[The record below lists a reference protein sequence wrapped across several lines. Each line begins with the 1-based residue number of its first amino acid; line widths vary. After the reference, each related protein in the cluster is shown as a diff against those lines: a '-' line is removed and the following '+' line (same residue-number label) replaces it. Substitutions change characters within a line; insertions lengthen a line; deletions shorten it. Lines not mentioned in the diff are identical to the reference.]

1 MALKRKA
8 AGIFAAVVLM
18 AGMLP
23 TAALAAEVSDTTDSE
38 DTTTVNV
45 TETEE
50 DTEDSAESGTVST
63 TADSETEEAD
73 ETDEMDVETE
83 VLTAILEILNTAS
96 EDSETTG
103 TVTASALNVR
113 CGAGMDYSVID
124 VIYRGDTVQVLGSDG
139 SWYEITYDDVE
150 GYVYSDYLTVTES
163 SSGVSINLDSDS
175 VSTLISLLY
184 SSGDGDEE
192 SEALTPDG
200 NLTLVD
206 DYGSST
212 EAGKQYITL
221 VTKSGNYFYLI
232 IDRDDEGEETV
243 HFLNLVD
250 ESDLLALMDEDEA
263 AEYESADA
271 DDEDDADETAYED
284 ADDTS
289 TDDAED
295 AVDEEE
301 TEEKSSGGSNTL
313 ILLVLFIIGVCAV
326 GLFLYKKIGGGKK
339 PAKTNGP
346 DPDEDDDE
354 PGYNLPVED
363 DDPDEPDE
371 E

>member
-1 MALKRKA
+1 MQSILDQLAEWLRELLIG
-8 AGIFAAVVLM
+8 GI
-18 AGMLP
+18 
-23 TAALAAEVSDTTDSE
+23 
-38 DTTTVNV
+38 
-45 TETEE
+45 
-50 DTEDSAESGTVST
+50 
-63 TADSETEEAD
+63 
-73 ETDEMDVETE
+73 MD
-83 VLTAILEILNTAS
+83 
-96 EDSETTG
+96 
-103 TVTASALNVR
+103 
-113 CGAGMDYSVID
+113 
-124 VIYRGDTVQVLGSDG
+124 
-139 SWYEITYDDVE
+139 
-150 GYVYSDYLTVTES
+150 
-163 SSGVSINLDSDS
+163 
-175 VSTLISLLY
+175 
-184 SSGDGDEE
+184 
-192 SEALTPDG
+192 

-271 DDEDDADETAYED
+271 DDAEEADETVDED
-284 ADDTS
+284 ADDIS

-295 AVDEEE
+295 AADEEE

-313 ILLVLFIIGVCAV
+313 ILLVLFIIGVGAV

-354 PGYNLPVED
+354 PGYNLPIED
-363 DDPDEPDE
+363 NESDEPDE

>member
-1 MALKRKA
+1 MALKRKV
-8 AGIFAAVVLM
+8 AGIFAAAVLM

-23 TAALAAEVSDTTDSE
+23 TAALAAEVSDTADSE
-38 DTTTVNV
+38 DTSTVTV
-45 TETEE
+45 TETE
-50 DTEDSAESGTVST
+50 DADDSGESESAGTT
-63 TADSETEEAD
+63 TASDTDEAD
-73 ETDEMDVETE
+73 ETDETDVEAE
-83 VLTAILEILNTAS
+83 VLAAILEILNSAS

-124 VIYRGDTVQVLGSDG
+124 VIYRGDIVQVLGSDG

-163 SSGVSINLDSDS
+163 SSGVSINLDSDL

-184 SSGDGDEE
+184 SSGDGDDE

-212 EAGKQYITL
+212 EADKQYITL

-263 AEYESADA
+263 AEYESADVDDA
-271 DDEDDADETAYED
+271 EEAEETGDEDV
-284 ADDTS
+284 DDTS
-289 TDDAED
+289 AEDTAVDAE
-295 AVDEEE
+295 DEEE
-301 TEEKSSGGSNTL
+301 TEEKSSGSSNTL
-313 ILLVLFIIGVCAV
+313 ILLVLFIIGVGAV

-354 PGYNLPVED
+354 PGYNLPVEE
-363 DDPDEPDE
+363 DEPDE
-371 E
+371 SDEE

>member
-1 MALKRKA
+1 MALKMKA

-23 TAALAAEVSDTTDSE
+23 TVALAAEASDTTDSE
-38 DTTTVNV
+38 DSSTVTV
-45 TETEE
+45 TETEDADDSGE
-50 DTEDSAESGTVST
+50 SESADTTTDSDTED
-63 TADSETEEAD
+63 AD
-73 ETDEMDVETE
+73 ETDEADVESE
-83 VLTAILEILNTAS
+83 VLAAILEILNSAS

-124 VIYRGDTVQVLGSDG
+124 VIYRGDTVQVLDEDG

-184 SSGDGDEE
+184 SSGDEE

-271 DDEDDADETAYED
+271 DDEEEAAETVDDD

-289 TDDAED
+289 EEDTAED
-295 AVDEEE
+295 GGDEEE
-301 TEEKSSGGSNTL
+301 TEEKSSSGSNTL
-313 ILLVLFIIGVCAV
+313 ILLVLFIIGVGAV

-339 PAKTNGP
+339 PTKTNGP

-354 PGYNLPVED
+354 PGYNLPVEE
-363 DDPDEPDE
+363 DEPDE
-371 E
+371 ADEE

>member
-1 MALKRKA
+1 MALKMKA

-23 TAALAAEVSDTTDSE
+23 TAALAAEVSDTADSE
-38 DTTTVNV
+38 DTTTV
-45 TETEE
+45 TATGTEE
-50 DTEDSAESGTVST
+50 DTEDSTESETVSSS
-63 TADSETEEAD
+63 TASDADEAD
-73 ETDEMDVETE
+73 ETDVETE
-83 VLTAILEILNTAS
+83 VLAAILEILNSAS

-175 VSTLISLLY
+175 ISTLISLLY
-184 SSGDGDEE
+184 SSGDEE

-263 AEYESADA
+263 AEYESANADEEDA
-271 DDEDDADETAYED
+271 AETVDEDT
-284 ADDTS
+284 DDTS
-289 TDDAED
+289 AED
-295 AVDEEE
+295 TEDTENEEE

-313 ILLVLFIIGVCAV
+313 ILLVLFIIGVGAV
-326 GLFLYKKIGGGKK
+326 GLFFYKKIGGGKG

-354 PGYNLPVED
+354 PGYNLPVEED
-363 DDPDEPDE
+363 GPDEPDE

>member
-1 MALKRKA
+1 MALKMKA

-23 TAALAAEVSDTTDSE
+23 TAALAAEVSDTADGE
-38 DTTTVNV
+38 DTTTVTV
-45 TETEE
+45 TETE
-50 DTEDSAESGTVST
+50 DTEDSAESESAST
-63 TADSETEEAD
+63 TTESDTEDVD
-73 ETDEMDVETE
+73 ETDETDIESE
-83 VLTAILEILNTAS
+83 VLTAILEILSSAS

-124 VIYRGDTVQVLGSDG
+124 VIYRGDSVKVLGEDG
-139 SWYEITYDDVE
+139 SWYEIAYDDVE

-175 VSTLISLLY
+175 ISTLISLLY
-184 SSGDGDEE
+184 SSSDGDDE

-271 DDEDDADETAYED
+271 DEEEEADETVDED

-289 TDDAED
+289 TEDTEDTED
-295 AVDEEE
+295 AEE
-301 TEEKSSGGSNTL
+301 TEESSGGSNTL
-313 ILLVLFIIGVCAV
+313 ILLVLFIIGVGAV

-354 PGYNLPVED
+354 PGYNLPIEED
-363 DDPDEPDE
+363 DIDEPDE